1 MKNDLINIVS
11 VSQINCPNS
20 LINTKEWS
28 IYLIN
33 DLTTGGNEQQ
43 IILKNNPTLSYSEL
57 VLQPQTLSYGVYR
70 ILFTMTSI
78 GLNSTKY
85 TNQDETFIEIKP
97 SGLII
102 SSLKLS
108 KPIYGGTIE
117 ITRGSSQ
124 SIAFNPY
131 IFTYD
136 IDNVAVISTLTF
148 NYSCQIVQQTQT
160 AVIEPA
166 TLDSCFSSSSKI

>member
-1 MKNDLINIVS
+1 MS

-43 IILKNNPTLSYSEL
+43 IILKTNPTLSYSEL

-70 ILFTMTSI
+70 IVITMTSI

-85 TNQDETFIEIKP
+85 TSQDDTFIEIKP

-117 ITRGSSQ
+117 ITRGTNQ
-124 SIAFNPY
+124 SIPFNPY
-131 IFTYD
+131 LFTYD

-148 NYSCQIVQQTQT
+148 NYSCQIVQQTPI
-160 AVIEPA
+160 AVIGPT
-166 TLDSCFSSSSKI
+166 TLDSCFNSSSKLIFRIFY